1 MEHVEG
7 NFASIVYIDVNE
19 IKAKLYKAK
28 TKFLEQFILR
38 DKIDQEFEKTCGYHI
53 SLSKTLYIKHY
64 QIQGLS

>member
-38 DKIDQEFEKTCGYHI
+38 DKIDQEFEKTYGFHI

-64 QIQGLS
+64 QIHGLS